1 MGKTIKQIAD
11 ELGVSKQAVSK
22 CIDNLGLRS
31 TLTKNGNY
39 FVVGDT
45 QEKVIKQAFS
55 SHKTANQSPTT
66 ANQIANQSPTTAN
79 QINVQTSGKSLETA
93 NQTANQSPTTA
104 NQIANQSPTTANLSI
119 PMYTPI
125 IETLQA
131 TIDTLQGQLDTK
143 DKQLAAKDEQIRG
156 HQAQIEQLT
165 AALQQ
170 QTSALEST
178 TAALTAAQALHAADK
193 KTLMLM
199 EDREN
204 ERKLSF
210 WERRAAKKAEK
221 KAQKEQAE
229 IRRNE
234 E

>member
-1 MGKTIKQIAD
+1 MSKTIKQIAD
-11 ELGVSKQAVSK
+11 ELGVSKQAVQKRLSREPLYTSIQPYVYTQDGVKYIDAVCENLIKSAFSK
-22 CIDNLGLRS
+22 TGIDKNS
-31 TLTKNGNY
+31 TLSIDK
-39 FVVGDT
+39 
-45 QEKVIKQAFS
+45 
-55 SHKTANQSPTT
+55 
-66 ANQIANQSPTTAN
+66 
-79 QINVQTSGKSLETA
+79 SG
-93 NQTANQSPTTA
+93 
-104 NQIANQSPTTANLSI
+104 LSI
-119 PMYTPI
+119 DKSDLYTPM
-125 IETLQA
+125 IEVLQA
-131 TIDTLQGQLDTK
+131 TIDTLQR
-143 DKQLAAKDEQIRG
+143 QLATKDEQIRG
-156 HQAQIEQLT
+156 QQAQIEQLT

>member
-1 MGKTIKQIAD
+1 MSKTIKQIAD

-31 TLTKNGNY
+31 TLTKNANY
-39 FVVGDT
+39 FVVGDK
-45 QEKVIKQAFS
+45 QENAIKQAFLA
-55 SHKTANQSPTT
+55 HQTANQTPTKTPTTTNQT
-66 ANQIANQSPTTAN
+66 ANQTPTTAN
-79 QINVQTSGKSLETA
+79 QINAQTSDKSPANA
-93 NQTANQSPTTA
+93 NQN
-104 NQIANQSPTTANLSI
+104 ANLSI
-119 PMYTPI
+119 DTGIDKSDLYTPM
-125 IETLQA
+125 IEVLQA
-131 TIDTLQGQLDTK
+131 TIDTLQGQL
-143 DKQLAAKDEQIRG
+143 AIKDEQIRG
-156 HQAQIEQLT
+156 QQAQIEQLT